1 MVGEWQLLDIGI
13 SREFIETAKTNY
25 YITEASEMRAL
36 IKPRKKFAHKGM
48 FGHGL
53 LIAGS
58 YGMGGAALLASRAC
72 LRSGIGLLTVHTP
85 VCNHDLLQSNV
96 PEAMVQ
102 DDVHDR
108 CFAEA
113 ADLDNFQAVAI
124 GPGLGQE
131 EITVQA
137 LFDQVSNCY
146 IPLVLD
152 ADALNIFSSYR
163 NYLTRIPRHSI
174 LTPHIKELERII
186 GRCSNSYERLSKAKE
201 LAAHLQCYIVLKG
214 AWTAVITPDGVTYFN
229 PTGNP
234 GMATAGSGDVLTG
247 IILSLLSQG
256 YTQEEAC
263 RLGVYVHGLAGDI
276 ACQQK
281 GVIGMTS
288 GDIAD
293 ALPAA
298 WKQLMET
305 K

>member
-1 MVGEWQLLDIGI
+1 M
-13 SREFIETAKTNY
+13 
-25 YITEASEMRAL
+25 
-36 IKPRKKFAHKGM
+36 
-48 FGHGL
+48 
-53 LIAGS
+53 
-58 YGMGGAALLASRAC
+58 
-72 LRSGIGLLTVHTP
+72 
-85 VCNHDLLQSNV
+85 
-96 PEAMVQ
+96 
-102 DDVHDR
+102 
-108 CFAEA
+108 
-113 ADLDNFQAVAI
+113 
-124 GPGLGQE
+124 
-131 EITVQA
+131 
-137 LFDQVSNCY
+137 
-146 IPLVLD
+146 VLD

-214 AWTAVITPDGVTYFN
+214 AWTAIITPDGVTYFN

-247 IILSLLSQG
+247 VILSLLSQG

>member
-1 MVGEWQLLDIGI
+1 
-13 SREFIETAKTNY
+13 
-25 YITEASEMRAL
+25 
-36 IKPRKKFAHKGM
+36 M

-247 IILSLLSQG
+247 VILSLLSQG
-256 YTQEEAC
+256 YTHEEA
-263 RLGVYVHGLAGDI
+263 
-276 ACQQK
+276 
-281 GVIGMTS
+281 
-288 GDIAD
+288 
-293 ALPAA
+293 AA
-298 WKQLMET
+298 
-305 K
+305 